1 MYARLY
7 FNCKHYLFRAV
18 TFMIENYTDN
28 ANVFKALSDENRLKI
43 LELLRQG
50 EKCGSELLEKLSI
63 SQSTLSHHLKLMCVS
78 GIIKSRKSG
87 TATYYGINPD
97 GAKNA
102 VALLCEITG
111 SEVPAAESKDKEEKT
126 VSDGKNIRQTG
137 SRPNGWLL

>member
-50 EKCGSELLEKLSI
+50 EKCGSELL
-63 SQSTLSHHLKLMCVS
+63 
-78 GIIKSRKSG
+78 
-87 TATYYGINPD
+87 
-97 GAKNA
+97 
-102 VALLCEITG
+102 
-111 SEVPAAESKDKEEKT
+111 
-126 VSDGKNIRQTG
+126 
-137 SRPNGWLL
+137 

>member
-1 MYARLY
+1 
-7 FNCKHYLFRAV
+7 
-18 TFMIENYTDN
+18 MIENYTDN

-111 SEVPAAESKDKEEKT
+111 SEVPAAESKDHLHHLLW
-126 VSDGKNIRQTG
+126 GQRPGPPMRHGTG
-137 SRPNGWLL
+137 HDLQRSGAP

>member
-1 MYARLY
+1 
-7 FNCKHYLFRAV
+7 
-18 TFMIENYTDN
+18 MIENYTDN

-63 SQSTLSHHLKLMCVS
+63 GQSTLSHHLKLMCVS

-87 TATYYGINPD
+87 TSTYYAINPD
-97 GAKNA
+97 GASNA
-102 VALLCEITG
+102 VSLLAEITG
-111 SEVPAAESKDKEEKT
+111 STLPSAEAPKKEEDTKEI
-126 VSDGKNIRQTG
+126 KNIRQNG